1 MVTQFFFLCYISYF
15 GKTDT
20 ASFSFFYNCCSYI
33 YGMSLLL
40 FDLNNIDWRY
50 RRKKLIGY
58 YLSIL
63 QWLRISEGKKLLGD
77 RDRMVTYQKQ
87 SFADVL
93 QNRCWPGPATLLKW
107 ESNTAVFPRNVRNF
121 WEHLL
126 LQDTSGG
133 SFWLKF
139 FWFSQMIGTLEKIVM
154 TQTWLICQ
162 EGQILRNKNSIDVFE
177 FSNFHF
183 PIRII
188 HSFLRSRLISSMLKI
203 KLWYV

>member
-1 MVTQFFFLCYISYF
+1 M
-15 GKTDT
+15 
-20 ASFSFFYNCCSYI
+20 
-33 YGMSLLL
+33 LL

-93 QNRCWPGPATLLKW
+93 QNRCWPRPATLLKW
-107 ESNTAVFPRNVRNF
+107 ESSTAVFPRNVRNF

-139 FWFSQMIGTLEKIVM
+139 FWFSQMIGTKIVM
-154 TQTWLICQ
+154 IQAWLICQ
-162 EGQILRNKNSIDVFE
+162 EGQILRNKNISIDVFE
-177 FSNFHF
+177 FSNFHL

-188 HSFLRSRLISSMLKI
+188 HSFLRSRLIKQYSKN
-203 KLWYV
+203 